1 MLRCGSKGHVAI
13 IYKMVGMTERL
24 WSALVKFADNN
35 WYQISIDTTP
45 SIADLGYQATIP
57 VVQSIL
63 QSLGYNKIVEDLGMK
78 FKVILCRTQNQ
89 IFHA

>member
-1 MLRCGSKGHVAI
+1 M
-13 IYKMVGMTERL
+13 IYKVVGMIERL
-24 WSALVKFADNN
+24 SSALVNFAHNN

-45 SIADLGYQATIP
+45 SIADLGYQAIIP

-63 QSLGYNKIVEDLGMK
+63 QSLDYNKIVKDLGMK